1 MGSMRRR
8 PVADSMTPIE
18 ALTHACA
25 RNAPVEIVQA
35 DLAGIEP
42 FARGRML
49 EIESGVILLE
59 EVQIIGKTAK
69 FGKQTPLLAYFRF
82 GSRLFEFRSRVM
94 SSAKPVKLNRA
105 TLVPAMDILL
115 PEEVEEG
122 QRRNVFRIPLAAINP
137 PIRVELWCGPP
148 PSDGNYTLQPEQ
160 TKEGDGITCSFE
172 GGENE
177 EGSILVPSR
186 EADWRG
192 TLIDASDVGI
202 GINIEDC
209 RVSELKQFSDCFVR
223 FQLPG
228 DEEGFMA
235 FRIETRQVR
244 SIREGVIRVGCL
256 IYEGKDRW
264 SHAAKIRRLW
274 SFLTQ
279 WQRKVVRV
287 IDPTELGN
295 A

>member
-1 MGSMRRR
+1 M
-8 PVADSMTPIE
+8 E
-18 ALTHACA
+18 ALVQACA
-25 RNAPVEIVQA
+25 RNSPVEIVQT
-35 DLAGIEP
+35 DLAGVEP

-49 EIESGVILLE
+49 EIESGVIVLE
-59 EVQIIGKTAK
+59 EVQVIGKTAK
-69 FGKQTPLLAYFRF
+69 FGKQTPLLGYFRF

-105 TLVPAMDILL
+105 TLVPAMDILM

-122 QRRNVFRIPLAAINP
+122 QRRNVFRIPLAALNP
-137 PIRVELWCGPP
+137 PIRVEFWYGSMPA
-148 PSDGNYTLQPEQ
+148 DGNYTLQRGQ

-172 GGENE
+172 GGETE
-177 EGSILVPSR
+177 DGTVLVPSR
-186 EADWRG
+186 RADWLG
-192 TLIDASDVGI
+192 TLIDASDVGL
-202 GINIEDC
+202 GINIENC
-209 RVSELKQFSDCFVR
+209 RLSELKQFTDCYIR

-228 DEEGFMA
+228 DDDGPLT

-264 SHAAKIRRLW
+264 SHAAKVRRLW

-279 WQRKVVRV
+279 WQRKVVRI

>member
-1 MGSMRRR
+1 M
-8 PVADSMTPIE
+8 E
-18 ALTHACA
+18 ALVQACA
-25 RNAPVEIVQA
+25 RNSPVEIVQA

-49 EIESGVILLE
+49 EIESGVIVLE

-69 FGKQTPLLAYFRF
+69 FGKKTPLLGYFRF

-105 TLVPAMDILL
+105 TLVPAMDILM

-122 QRRNVFRIPLAAINP
+122 QRRNVFRIPLAALNP
-137 PIRVELWCGPP
+137 PIRIEFWYGPP
-148 PSDGNYTLQPEQ
+148 PTDGNYTLQQGQ
-160 TKEGDGITCSFE
+160 TKEGDGITCSYE
-172 GGENE
+172 GGESE
-177 EGSILVPSR
+177 DGTVLVPSR
-186 EADWRG
+186 RADWFG
-192 TLIDASDVGI
+192 TLIDASDVGL
-202 GINIEDC
+202 GINIENC
-209 RVSELKQFSDCFVR
+209 RLSDLKQFGDCYIR
-223 FQLPG
+223 FQLPED
-228 DEEGFMA
+228 DEGPLT

-256 IYEGKDRW
+256 IYEGNDRW
-264 SHAAKIRRLW
+264 AHAAKIRRLW